1 MNKTQLLAITFVL
14 SWLAMGALTVLW
26 AWPNVPLAILAGT
39 PVLLMIPWLVR
50 NRPRAQMLATMV
62 AMVYFVAAT
71 TELVA
76 STSRIFPSLVL
87 AFSVLPVLILIVLN
101 AQRRRSRLEPP
112 QDQETSIR

>member
-1 MNKTQLLAITFVL
+1 MNKTRWLGITFVV
-14 SWLAMGALTVLW
+14 SWLAMGTLTVLW
-26 AWPNVPLAILAGT
+26 ALPNMPLAILAGS
-39 PVLLMIPWLVR
+39 PVLLLVPWLVR

-76 STSRIFPSLVL
+76 STSRTFPSLVL

-101 AQRRRSRLEPP
+101 AQRRRSQLEPQ